1 MTCKNCGSKNPKDA
15 KYCSD
20 CGSLVDE
27 ALYTRKKKE
36 LAKTILFLVTTLVI
50 LFVVIYRIQ
59 SDFDNFISY
68 DLPLN
73 LTTEATKEKLIGS
86 WNSNE
91 VSSMIKSAVFKD
103 DEFKFIYQDKK
114 SVSGDYRVA
123 DSNTLIVDI
132 VKTDGEDTGNPQD
145 IQYKFHF
152 QGDDTLVI
160 VFNGISNVFERT
172 KTNLE

>member
-1 MTCKNCGSKNPKDA
+1 MTCKNCGAKNVKDA
-15 KYCSD
+15 KYCSA

-36 LAKTILFLVTTLVI
+36 LAKTIAFLVTTLVI

-59 SDFDNFISY
+59 SDFDSFISY

-73 LTTEATKEKLIGS
+73 LSIEATEEKIIGDWES
-86 WNSNE
+86 E
-91 VSSMIKSAVFKD
+91 ELSSIIKAAEFTS
-103 DEFKFIYQDKK
+103 DEFKLTYQDNK
-114 SVSGDYRVA
+114 SIAGTYRIA

-132 VKTDGEDTGNPQD
+132 KKTDGKATGNPQD

-152 QGDDTLVI
+152 QGEDTLVI
-160 VFNGISNVFERT
+160 VFNGISNVFERR
-172 KTNLE
+172 KA